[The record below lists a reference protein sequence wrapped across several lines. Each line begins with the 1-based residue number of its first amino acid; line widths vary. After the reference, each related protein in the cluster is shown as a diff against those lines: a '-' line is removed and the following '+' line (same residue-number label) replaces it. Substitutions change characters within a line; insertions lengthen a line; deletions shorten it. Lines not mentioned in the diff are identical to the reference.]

1 MNKTKLGKIEFGG
14 TYLIQLFIAFSTG
27 DLITPNPQLDGQQQK
42 NWKIFF
48 IMIKKKDFFFIMVKK
63 K

>member
-1 MNKTKLGKIEFGG
+1 MNKTKLGKIGFGG

-42 NWKIFF
+42 K
-48 IMIKKKDFFFIMVKK
+48 
-63 K
+63 